1 MLARVTFRKALFV
14 AFVFLVF
21 FSTRTELFLAQSS
34 DQGLPT
40 PVLSNEINGTIRALD
55 IGDPRLTR
63 HFYAFEATP
72 GDLIISLDSRNL
84 NGDLDLFTAVTFK
97 PLMKISMYAEVAT
110 PKVTKSIYLRSRQ
123 ILILRVEARSPNDE
137 SGSYHISFGGSFRP
151 FSGGIPVAENTGTGT
166 GNESESARQS
176 NVSSV
181 GARIERPSEPA
192 NEAKSAE
199 QPTEETAKAPSPTPT
214 PRSARSSRTPRRRA
228 TGSARNRPAR
238 PITPPAKTETAKTEQ
253 PPAETKASQPAEKP
267 EEKPGTKPEE
277 KAAAAGKPEPEKP
290 AAQPSGP
297 HLIIE
302 RTDGNKLDRP
312 MSTVRR
318 VVIENGVIV
327 VTLKNGRVERIPLAV
342 IVKMAIEP

>member
-14 AFVFLVF
+14 AFLFLVF
-21 FSTRTELFLAQSS
+21 WSTRIELLLAQSS

-55 IGDPRLTR
+55 LGDPRLTR
-63 HFYAFEATP
+63 HFYAFDATP

-84 NGDLDLFTAVTFK
+84 NGDVDLFTAVTFR

-110 PKVTKSIYLRSRQ
+110 PRVTKSIYLRSRQ

-137 SGSYHISFGGSFRP
+137 SGWYHISCGGSFQP
-151 FSGGIPVAENTGTGT
+151 FSGGIPVAENTGTG
-166 GNESESARQS
+166 NEGESARQS

-192 NEAKSAE
+192 KEAKPAE
-199 QPTEETAKAPSPTPT
+199 QQTEETAKAPSPTPT
-214 PRSARSSRTPRRRA
+214 PRSGRTSRTPRRRA
-228 TGSARNRPAR
+228 TRSARNRPAR
-238 PITPPAKTETAKTEQ
+238 PTTPPAKTETAKTEQ
-253 PPAETKASQPAEKP
+253 PPAETKASQPEEKP

-277 KAAAAGKPEPEKP
+277 KAAAAGKPAPEKP

-327 VTLKNGRVERIPLAV
+327 VTLKNGRIERIPLAV